1 MRKNVGTEEEKVTRG
16 LMPMNLQFFAE
27 KVTDTKGEPEEDV
40 DDEGEEGDEGEGEDG
55 DQTKGSGKNSDK
67 SGSKKSI
74 KTFTQEQ
81 VNKMM
86 TREKNQGRNAVLR
99 ELGID
104 PKDSKAIAMVKAII
118 DSQKTD
124 EEKAAE
130 KESQAQQQLREASE
144 KALKAECKAEAM
156 ALGAKREFVDDIVV
170 LVMAKYEEGAEI
182 STLIGEV
189 KTKYKSFFGAEEEE
203 EQSTGKKGTGSSLKK
218 DKGKK
223 GEETKGLGSR
233 LAAQR
238 VGTAKKTS
246 NFMKRN

>member
-1 MRKNVGTEEEKVTRG
+1 MRKMLETVEEKVTRG
-16 LMPMNLQFFAE
+16 PIPMNLQFFAE
-27 KVTDTKGEPEEDV
+27 KETDSKDDSDEGV
-40 DDEGEEGDEGEGEDG
+40 DEGEDDGDEEGEDS
-55 DQTKGSGKNSDK
+55 DQTKGSGKTPDK
-67 SGSKKSI
+67 TGSKKSS

-130 KESQAQQQLREASE
+130 KESQTQQQLREASE

-182 STLIGEV
+182 STLIGEI
-189 KTKYKSFFGAEEEE
+189 KTKYKTFFGVDEEEDN
-203 EQSTGKKGTGSSLKK
+203 STGKKGTGSSLKN
-218 DKGKK
+218 KGKK